1 MLTLVLPN
9 QVYLCRTPTDMRKS
23 FDSLAALVRDEL
35 KSDPFSGSLFVFFS
49 RRQDR
54 IKLLDWDQDGWMI
67 WMKRLERRTYQF
79 PLAQADPDASSLSIS
94 VTDLNLILAGIDLDS
109 AKRRP
114 RYRRPDSTAK

>member
-9 QVYLCRTPTDMRKS
+9 QVYLCRTPTDTRKS

-49 RRQDR
+49 RRKDR
-54 IKLLDWDQDGWMI
+54 IKLLYWDQDGWMI
-67 WMKRLERRTYQF
+67 WMKRLERETYQL

-114 RYRRPDSTAK
+114 RYRRPDSPAT

>member
-35 KSDPFSGSLFVFFS
+35 KSDPFSGSRLVFFS

-54 IKLLDWDQDGWMI
+54 I
-67 WMKRLERRTYQF
+67 T
-79 PLAQADPDASSLSIS
+79 ASSLSKDTG
-94 VTDLNLILAGIDLDS
+94 VHP
-109 AKRRP
+109 RP
-114 RYRRPDSTAK
+114 

>member
-9 QVYLCRTPTDMRKS
+9 QVYLCRTPTDTRKS

-49 RRQDR
+49 RRQNR
-54 IKLLDWDQDGWMI
+54 IKLLDWDQDGWM
-67 WMKRLERRTYQF
+67 KRLEHGTYQF

>member
-35 KSDPFSGSLFVFFS
+35 KSDPFSGSLLVFFS

-54 IKLLDWDQDGWMI
+54 IKLLYWDQDGWMI
-67 WMKRLERRTYQF
+67 WRKRLNAEPIHFRLRKPIPMRRVCRSPSPT
-79 PLAQADPDASSLSIS
+79 
-94 VTDLNLILAGIDLDS
+94 
-109 AKRRP
+109 
-114 RYRRPDSTAK
+114 

>member
-1 MLTLVLPN
+1 MLTLVLPT
-9 QVYLCRTPTDMRKS
+9 QVYLCLTPTDMRKS

-35 KSDPFSGSLFVFFS
+35 KSDPFSGSLLVFFS

-67 WMKRLERRTYQF
+67 WRKRLERGTYQF